1 MIKKKI
7 LMCLG
12 AVALT
17 LSLAGCSLIPS
28 KGNEGNALAQLTSA
42 DPAKETAAT
51 EVESEKET
59 EAEPETE
66 IENGETENK
75 SAFQYKNLE
84 EFFNNPL
91 NKGVLD
97 AMSDGSAYENIFSD
111 VEVTVEGNRMI
122 YKFTSKNE
130 LGSNVE
136 ETMQANANAAK
147 GQLFASIRSMVDTE
161 EKMEIEYIYFNPDGT
176 QVADIV
182 MYEEDGDQT
191 GGYES
196 TADKGTLQYYYEST
210 FGPDYWNNSIDAMLA
225 QYGDSVTDAKIEC
238 IGNTL
243 SSYYYL
249 SANVGDAQE
258 AMEASFDDATRKSLI
273 DQVKIP
279 AGVTDPVTIEYIY
292 INPDGSVA
300 AKIEITG

>member
-91 NKGVLD
+91 NKGALD

-136 ETMQANANAAK
+136 ETMQANAN
-147 GQLFASIRSMVDTE
+147 VDVSGGTE
-161 EKMEIEYIYFNPDGT
+161 RLKYF
-176 QVADIV
+176 VSV
-182 MYEEDGDQT
+182 
-191 GGYES
+191 GYFMQN
-196 TADKGTLQYYYEST
+196 GLVRN
-210 FGPDYWNNSIDAMLA
+210 FG
-225 QYGDSVTDAKIEC
+225 
-238 IGNTL
+238 
-243 SSYYYL
+243 
-249 SANVGDAQE
+249 SANADVN
-258 AMEASFDDATRKSLI
+258 S
-273 DQVKIP
+273 
-279 AGVTDPVTIEYIY
+279 
-292 INPDGSVA
+292 
-300 AKIEITG
+300 

>member
-7 LMCLG
+7 LYILG
-12 AVALT
+12 AFTLVASLT
-17 LSLAGCSLIPS
+17 ACSLLPS
-28 KGNEGNALAQLTSA
+28 KGNEGNNAQAQIEA
-42 DPAKETAAT
+42 DPGKEAAKP
-51 EVESEKET
+51 EVEIQPDNKVT
-59 EAEPETE
+59 PAEPEEEPTQ
-66 IENGETENK
+66 T
-75 SAFQYKNLE
+75 SSTADYKNLE
-84 EFFNNPL
+84 EYFSNPL
-91 NKGVLD
+91 NKAALEI
-97 AMSDGSAYENIFSD
+97 MSNSPEYENIFSN

-122 YKFTSKNE
+122 YKFTSVNE
-130 LGSNVE
+130 LGSNIE

-147 GQLFASIRSMVDTE
+147 GQLFANIRSMVDTE

-196 TADKGTLQYYYEST
+196 AAEEGTLQHYYETT

-225 QYGDSVTDAKIEC
+225 QYGETVTDIEIEC

-243 SSYYYL
+243 ASYYYL
-249 SANVGDAQE
+249 AANIGDQQE
-258 AMEASFDDATRKSLI
+258 AMEASYDDATKKSLI
-273 DQVKIP
+273 DQVKVP
-279 AGVTDPVTIEYIY
+279 AGVKDTVTIEYHY

-300 AKIEITG
+300 AEIIFSE